1 MILRHEAKGLP
12 RGAKVN
18 VLSGKRA
25 VITRAPVADR
35 CFCHKVA
42 STLSFEVK
50 NDGLSSLGE
59 TF

>member
-25 VITRAPVADR
+25 VITRAPVAEIR
-35 CFCHKVA
+35 PVF
-42 STLSFEVK
+42 LP
-50 NDGLSSLGE
+50 
-59 TF
+59 

>member
-25 VITRAPVADR
+25 VITRAPVAEIR
-35 CFCHKVA
+35 PVFLP
-42 STLSFEVK
+42 LSRFDFEFR
-50 NDGLSSLGE
+50 G
-59 TF
+59 